1 MRLMLVAVNIC
12 RSKIAHR
19 SCGVLLDLR
28 RVDSSTA
35 LKDVC
40 YHDLGASQE
49 VLQVSFSR
57 IIIQPMNQQALSS
70 VGKPIT
76 QPITRTV
83 AKIGQ
88 NSNIA
93 RTLSCLI
100 FNGMKNVI
108 HSQIVRI
115 APPHK
120 LLVH

>member
-1 MRLMLVAVNIC
+1 MLVAVNIC
-12 RSKIAHR
+12 RRKIAHR
-19 SCGVLLDLR
+19 SFGVLLDLR
-28 RVDSSTA
+28 RVDSSIT

-49 VLQVSFSR
+49 ALQVSFSR
-57 IIIQPMNQQALSS
+57 IIIRLMNQKDLGA

-93 RTLSCLI
+93 RTLSCVI

-108 HSQIVRI
+108 HFQIIRI
-115 APPHK
+115 ASPHK
-120 LLVH
+120 LLVD